1 MLSSSREDG
10 SALLQ
15 FFHSRLHIRHR
26 LTEILER
33 PSTSLKAPYP
43 HSYTLLAVPLNAAR
57 SQNVH
62 NQHAQPSLHA
72 LFSRRT
78 LQCTYSFNPISSSLI
93 TDHSQKFYKDGCPNC
108 EDLLHMKGSSDN
120 INEFTSQIFE
130 GLITLADPSTSWVAK
145 WQRLSSYEPGVYAVK
160 VVGRLADDM
169 IQSLQ
174 EQGVRYVP
182 RDGGGAD
189 EEIGA

>member
-1 MLSSSREDG
+1 
-10 SALLQ
+10 
-15 FFHSRLHIRHR
+15 
-26 LTEILER
+26 
-33 PSTSLKAPYP
+33 
-43 HSYTLLAVPLNAAR
+43 
-57 SQNVH
+57 
-62 NQHAQPSLHA
+62 
-72 LFSRRT
+72 
-78 LQCTYSFNPISSSLI
+78 
-93 TDHSQKFYKDGCPNC
+93 
-108 EDLLHMKGSSDN
+108 MKGSSDN